1 MIQRL
6 SPKYFSM
13 ATLVSVG
20 FLLAPTAGFAQS
32 TDTPAQP
39 TAQAETTMMDAG
51 QIMSETGDIPQAQL
65 PDTVMPESY
74 DIQLKID
81 PQADTMSGRV
91 SINVK
96 MEEATN
102 KVWIHAKEMT
112 VSNAKIVYGG
122 DQSFPLEFNAV
133 PLEDAPSGVA
143 YLTSE
148 TELPAGDAVI
158 TLEYETPYNQ
168 ALNSAYQVRRGDDAY
183 IVTQFEP
190 LGAREAFPSFDEPRF
205 KVPFNMSIMA
215 PKDQVVYANTP
226 ELGTKDVEV
235 DGETWTNHTFAR
247 TRPLPTYLIAFGVG
261 PWDVVDYGNLPQ
273 TSLRKTDLRLRGF
286 AARGEGENMEY
297 ALENTQG
304 ILAALEEYFGS
315 PYPYEKLDIIAAPDY
330 AFGAMENPG
339 AIVYRES
346 LLLLGDN
353 PPLSQKRS
361 YAGVHSHELAH
372 QWFGNL
378 VTPVWWE
385 DIWLNE
391 AFATWSGN
399 KGTAMWKPEG
409 NFDRNTLNSALGAM
423 NTDTLSTTR
432 KVREPLERSENVM
445 DQFDSIT
452 YRKGGGVLSMFESFV
467 GEEAFRDGVRLHM
480 ERYADDVATGDDF
493 FRSIADGSGNPDVV
507 PAMKSFVD
515 QPGLP
520 LVSGEV
526 TQLDATTETG
536 TEPQTAVMLT
546 QSRYAPLGSKTS
558 QGQIWQIP
566 VCAKFGYGEETVKSC
581 ELLKEK
587 TGTIASPRTGEAA
600 DWVTLNENGSGY
612 YRFTLNSQGWTD
624 LISNIDKLNT
634 REALTLQDSLEAAYR
649 AGEVESSVFLDGM
662 SKLAAHPEYDVA
674 SSSRALIGFM
684 GDDLNGTEESL
695 ARYVQENYSDRYT
708 RISGKDTVEG
718 NLLAPSLAN
727 LLVNRGGD
735 KALAKSMAKKG
746 TRYLGLNKKAD
757 KKAVAPNM
765 LGLALDEA
773 MKAHGEKAYDPL
785 MKLVESGSPFE
796 KSAALGALTSTK
808 DEEIANKLLT
818 LALDKD
824 GPLTGRQ
831 SNSVVYGLLGSKEF
845 GDMTWDWLKSNFSQ
859 YVTDRVPDVRKGGM
873 PSTGGYF
880 CSLERRDEVRDF
892 MTENAAVIPGYER
905 SLAQTLESIELCA
918 ALRDEKGE
926 ELGAAL
932 NAR

>member
-1 MIQRL
+1 MTPRF
-6 SPKYFSM
+6 SPKHFSL
-13 ATLVSVG
+13 ATLASVG
-20 FLLAPTAGFAQS
+20 FLLAPCVSYAQS
-32 TDTPAQP
+32 PAPQSE
-39 TAQAETTMMDAG
+39 TMAETKQVKVGADV
-51 QIMSETGDIPQAQL
+51 IPQAQL
-65 PDTVMPESY
+65 PDTVMPEAY
-74 DIQLKID
+74 DIQFRID
-81 PQADTMSGRV
+81 PQADTMTGRV
-91 SINVK
+91 TIDVNVK
-96 MEEATN
+96 EAT
-102 KVWIHAKEMT
+102 KKIWIHAKEMS
-112 VSNAKIVYGG
+112 VSSASIIYGA
-122 DQSFPLEFNAV
+122 DQSYPMEFSAV
-133 PLEDAPSGVA
+133 PLEDAPSGIA

-148 TELPAGDAVI
+148 ADLPEGKA
-158 TLEYETPYNQ
+158 TLVMEYETPYNQ
-168 ALNSAYQVRRGDDAY
+168 ALNSAYQVKRGDDAY

-205 KVPFNMSIMA
+205 KVPFNISIMA
-215 PKDQVVYANTP
+215 PKDQFVYANTP

-235 DGETWTNHTFAR
+235 DGEIWTNHSFAQ
-247 TRPLPTYLIAFGVG
+247 TRPLPTYLISFGVG
-261 PWDVVDYGNLPQ
+261 PWDVVDYGILPKN
-273 TSLRKTDLRLRGF
+273 SIRKDDLRLRGI
-286 AARGEGENMEY
+286 AARGEGKNMDY

-304 ILAALEEYFGS
+304 ILTALEEYFGT
-315 PYPYEKLDIIAAPDY
+315 PYPYEKLDLIAAPDY

-399 KGTAMWKPEG
+399 KGTSMWKPEG
-409 NFDRNTLNSALGAM
+409 NYDRNTLKSALGAM

-452 YRKGGGVLSMFESFV
+452 YRKGGGVLSMFESYV

-480 ERYADDVATGDDF
+480 KRYADDVATGDDF
-493 FRSIADGSGNPDVV
+493 FQSIADGSDNPDVV
-507 PAMKSFVD
+507 AAMKSFVD

-526 TQLDATTETG
+526 VQLNLTEEEA

-558 QGQIWQIP
+558 QGQLWQIP

-581 ELLKEK
+581 ELLTEK
-587 TGTIASPRTGEAA
+587 SGMIVSPRNGEYA

-612 YRFTLNSQGWTD
+612 YRFSLDSQGWTN
-624 LISNIDKLNT
+624 LINNIDKLNT
-634 REALTLQDSLEAAYR
+634 REVLTVQDSLEAAYR
-649 AGEVESSVFLDGM
+649 AGEVDSSVFLNGM
-662 SKLAAHPEYDVA
+662 SQLATHPEYDVA

-684 GDDLNGTEESL
+684 GDDLSGTDEDL
-695 ARYVQENYSDRYT
+695 ARYVQENYADRYART
-708 RISGKDTVEG
+708 VGTDTIEG
-718 NLLAPSLAN
+718 NLLAPSLAS
-727 LLVNRGGD
+727 LLISRGQD
-735 KALAKSMAKKG
+735 EELAKEMAKKG
-746 TRYLGLNKKAD
+746 ALYLGLDGEAD
-757 KKAVAPNM
+757 KDAVAPNM
-765 LGLALDEA
+765 LGLALSQA
-773 MKAHGEKAYDPL
+773 MKKDGEAAYEPL
-785 MKLVESGSPFE
+785 VALAESGSPLE
-796 KSAALGALTSTK
+796 KSSALGALSSTT
-808 DEEIANKLLT
+808 DPEIANKLLA

-831 SNSVVYGLLGSKEF
+831 SSSIVYGLMGSDEF
-845 GDMTWDWLKSNFSQ
+845 QDMTWDWLKANFTQ
-859 YVTDRVPDVRKGGM
+859 YVTDRVPDVRKGRM
-873 PSTGGYF
+873 PGAGGYF
-880 CSLERRDEVRDF
+880 CSLDRWDEVRDF
-892 MTENAAVIPGYER
+892 MTENAEVIPGYER

-926 ELGAAL
+926 ELKAAL
-932 NAR
+932 KAR